1 MEVNASEDK
10 KSTGTTVVR
19 PRLVSDLNPAADPFE
34 MKFPCVFEKKE
45 QKEEPKVPPP
55 SSFLFDLYLLCN
67 FKEREYKSKNNND
80 DNDNNNNNNDDN
92 EKPGDDDDEWKV
104 WKSSCDW
111 LEKVLDN
118 EEDDGDKEKEKVLGE
133 VAE

>member
-1 MEVNASEDK
+1 MEVNASENK
-10 KSTGTTVVR
+10 KLTGTTAVR

-34 MKFPCVFEKKE
+34 MKFPCAFEKKE
-45 QKEEPKVPPP
+45 QKEELKVPPP

-80 DNDNNNNNNDDN
+80 NNDDDN
-92 EKPGDDDDEWKV
+92 DDNNDKPNDDDDEWKV

-118 EEDDGDKEKEKVLGE
+118 EDDGDKEKETTLGE